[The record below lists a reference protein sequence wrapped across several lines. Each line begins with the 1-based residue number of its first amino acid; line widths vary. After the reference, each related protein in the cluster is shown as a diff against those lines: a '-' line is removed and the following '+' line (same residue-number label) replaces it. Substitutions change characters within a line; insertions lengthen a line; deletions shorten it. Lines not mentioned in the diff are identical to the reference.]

1 MNNRVLR
8 RLARLNEQRHLYSI
22 RSTFIST
29 MPIMIAGAYAVVFNQ
44 LPIAGYQRFMQG
56 FFGDNWRLFGELVFN
71 GSIQIVTLMVVF
83 WLSSNLAKWY
93 NTNRNMQIHDGISGM
108 VALASYIAVSLP
120 AHAASL
126 PFEMTGVNGLF
137 VALLVSII
145 ATEAFVQLLGRKQRT
160 QLLSDDP
167 NMAAPQSFASVVP
180 AVIVTGSFVL
190 FRVVLIYFGLSGSL
204 TSMVND
210 MLRAPFLKG
219 GDSYGTAVLY
229 NIATHL
235 MWLVGIHGNNVLD
248 DVAQT
253 VFVPAAEAN
262 VAAVAV
268 GAAAPNLVTKTLFD
282 TFVYMGGSGT
292 TLALLIALLIF
303 GRRRS
308 NRTLL
313 RYALPNSLFNINEP
327 IIFGIPVVLDPFYAI
342 PFILTPVVMFFT
354 TSFAMGLGLVPYT
367 VAEVSWATPIF
378 ISGYLATQSIAGLV
392 LQLFNLILAV
402 LIYAPFVRLREEMA
416 KHRFT
421 RGYRRILKIILT
433 EYAASSDKLIERVD
447 ESGAVARQLANQL
460 RGAVNRGEMHL
471 KYQPI
476 IDPTTQTVHSVEAL
490 LRWDHPEHGPIHPM
504 VVIALAEET
513 DFIHGLGLWILE
525 QAIAQRARWT
535 KEKLRGF
542 PVSVNISVKQ
552 LDNPDFF
559 KQVLAALA
567 THQVPVSQLQIEI
580 TEAAALVEN
589 ETVNY
594 NLRNLHDA
602 GVAIAMDD
610 FGVGHSSLL
619 YLKAHSIAILKIDG
633 SLSSDVIKNPLNLEL
648 ISMIHH
654 LCQSLNIEAVVEYV
668 DNREQLAKLLSI
680 GEFLIQGYLYSP
692 PISAAQIPEFIDT
705 FPIRFRGVGV
715 QSH

>member
-1 MNNRVLR
+1 MG
-8 RLARLNEQRHLYSI
+8 HPPY
-22 RSTFIST
+22 F
-29 MPIMIAGAYAVVFNQ
+29 
-44 LPIAGYQRFMQG
+44 YQR
-56 FFGDNWRLFGELVFN
+56 
-71 GSIQIVTLMVVF
+71 I
-83 WLSSNLAKWY
+83 SSHP
-93 NTNRNMQIHDGISGM
+93 IHS
-108 VALASYIAVSLP
+108 
-120 AHAASL
+120 
-126 PFEMTGVNGLF
+126 
-137 VALLVSII
+137 
-145 ATEAFVQLLGRKQRT
+145 
-160 QLLSDDP
+160 
-167 NMAAPQSFASVVP
+167 
-180 AVIVTGSFVL
+180 
-190 FRVVLIYFGLSGSL
+190 
-204 TSMVND
+204 
-210 MLRAPFLKG
+210 
-219 GDSYGTAVLY
+219 
-229 NIATHL
+229 
-235 MWLVGIHGNNVLD
+235 
-248 DVAQT
+248 
-253 VFVPAAEAN
+253 
-262 VAAVAV
+262 
-268 GAAAPNLVTKTLFD
+268 
-282 TFVYMGGSGT
+282 
-292 TLALLIALLIF
+292 
-303 GRRRS
+303 
-308 NRTLL
+308 
-313 RYALPNSLFNINEP
+313 
-327 IIFGIPVVLDPFYAI
+327 
-342 PFILTPVVMFFT
+342 
-354 TSFAMGLGLVPYT
+354 GLG
-367 VAEVSWATPIF
+367 ASAF
-378 ISGYLATQSIAGLV
+378 QSY
-392 LQLFNLILAV
+392 LAV

-447 ESGAVARQLANQL
+447 ESGGAVARQLANQL
-460 RGAVNRGEMHL
+460 RGGAVNRGEMHL

-513 DFIHGLGLWILE
+513 DLIHGLGLWILE

-680 GEFLIQGYLYSP
+680 GGEFLIQGYLYSP
-692 PISAAQIPEFIDT
+692 SHQRRANTGVYRYVPNT
-705 FPIRFRGVGV
+705 FPGGRWGGTEPLIGR
-715 QSH
+715 QPLSL